1 MANYLFFFG
10 KSQDFTTYAF
20 DQNDYIADFNVVIK
34 NFHLLESQYFNIDD
48 INNGEILAKYLFNDD
63 NGKRYSLLKL
73 YSFAQALDGNRISG
87 SSYGVALLS
96 DSDLVIGTENY
107 NILRAA
113 KDNFSKLC
121 ILNSKFTK
129 SDFLVDVHKI
139 WKALANNEQ
148 GNLIS
153 AFKTRTFQNK
163 AANNNTIGVFIQ
175 DPKQILNHTE
185 VNALDNGKI
194 YLTTDLDH
202 LKRAYSKWGDLFK
215 LYAFDQNKIL
225 PYIEPKPII
234 ASSSNTVT
242 QSPQNNEGSKSIDH
256 LKISDLQS
264 EIDYLKTILKT
275 KEKTGKKYKLMFVSA
290 MLMCLILLLAFWL
303 KSPSKKTS
311 KSQTNPHVVEKIQ
324 FVDYNIT
331 SLLRNSDSL
340 QKLNI
345 LVDNIIL
352 LEKSKKQNLNQQNN
366 FKLQKTIIEQG
377 QELKIDVSFT
387 KAYLPTIDDV
397 E

>member
-1 MANYLFFFG
+1 MANYIFFFG
-10 KSQDFTTYAF
+10 KSQDFTAYAF
-20 DQNDYIADFNVVIK
+20 DQNNYLEDFNTIIK
-34 NFHLLESQYFNIDD
+34 NFDLLESQYFNIDE
-48 INNGEILAKYLFNDD
+48 INNGEIVAKYLFNDD
-63 NGKRYSLLKL
+63 KGKRYSLLKI
-73 YSFAQALDGNRISG
+73 YSFAQALDGNRIAG

-96 DSDLVIGTENY
+96 DSDLIIGTENY
-107 NILRAA
+107 NILKAA
-113 KDNFSKLC
+113 KNNFSKLC
-121 ILNSKFTK
+121 IQNNKFTK
-129 SDFLVDVHKI
+129 SDFLSDAHKI

-153 AFKTRTFQNK
+153 AYKSSPFQSNQTK
-163 AANNNTIGVFIQ
+163 NIAIGVFIQ
-175 DPKQILNHTE
+175 DSKQLLNHSAA
-185 VNALDNGKI
+185 NSLDCSKV
-194 YLTTDLDH
+194 YFTSDLDH
-202 LKRAYSKWGDLFK
+202 LKRANSKWGDLFK